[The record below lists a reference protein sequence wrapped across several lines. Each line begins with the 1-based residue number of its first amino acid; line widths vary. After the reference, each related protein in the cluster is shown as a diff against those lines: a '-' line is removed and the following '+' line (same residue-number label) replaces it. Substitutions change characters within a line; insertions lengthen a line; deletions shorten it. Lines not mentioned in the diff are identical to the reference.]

1 MKLLLHD
8 LSSSDAS
15 QYLSFADQASYQV
28 VGPSQK
34 APVKCV
40 GCFGCWIKTPG
51 ECVMKDGFNRM
62 GEYIGNCES
71 FTIITQSRYGE
82 FSQFIKNI
90 LDRSISA
97 VHPYFVKRNG
107 EMHHKL
113 RYQKHP
119 KFRVICYSDDLSE
132 EEKDTFEKR
141 IEATAVN
148 LGCSSSNVTFLNGL
162 HENISL

>member
-1 MKLLLHD
+1 MKLVLHD
-8 LSSSDAS
+8 LSSSDAG
-15 QYLSFADQASYQV
+15 QYLSVADQATYQI

-34 APVKCV
+34 APVKCI
-40 GCFGCWIKTPG
+40 GCFGCWIKNPG

-82 FSQFIKNI
+82 FSQFIKNV

-113 RYQKHP
+113 RYQNSP
-119 KFRVICYSDDLSE
+119 ELRVICYSNDLSE

-141 IEATAVN
+141 IHATGVN

>member
-107 EMHHKL
+107 ENRCNLIEKNHRLGPFFNRLAK
-113 RYQKHP
+113 RY
-119 KFRVICYSDDLSE
+119 
-132 EEKDTFEKR
+132 
-141 IEATAVN
+141 
-148 LGCSSSNVTFLNGL
+148 
-162 HENISL
+162 